1 MAKPLVPERLWKII
15 QPLLPQR
22 KSARRRRDKF
32 RRGGRPPIS
41 DRAALTGIVYVL
53 KTGVPWEM
61 LPAEMGCGSGM
72 TCWRRLRDWQKA
84 GVWRKLHQ
92 TLMDQLQAAD
102 KIDWSRAVVDTTSVR
117 ALHGGKKQAPAPS
130 TAASRAAS
138 MGCWLMARAG
148 CR

>member
-1 MAKPLVPERLWKII
+1 MAKPLVPERLWKMI
-15 QPLLPQR
+15 QPLPQR
-22 KSARRRRDKF
+22 KGTRRRRDKS
-32 RRGGRPPIS
+32 RRGGRPSIS

-72 TCWRRLRDWQKA
+72 TCWRRLRDWQQA

-92 TLMDQLQAAD
+92 TLMDQLNAAD
-102 KIDWSRAVVDTTSVR
+102 KIDWSRAVVDTTNVR
-117 ALHGGKKQAPAPS
+117 ALHGGKKQARTLS
-130 TAASRAAS
+130 TGASRAAN
-138 MGCWLMARAG
+138 MGCWSMARGG